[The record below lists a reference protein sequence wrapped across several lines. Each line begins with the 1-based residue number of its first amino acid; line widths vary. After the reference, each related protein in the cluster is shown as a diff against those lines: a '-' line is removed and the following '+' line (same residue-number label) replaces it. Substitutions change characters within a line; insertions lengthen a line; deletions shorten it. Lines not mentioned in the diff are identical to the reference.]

1 MLRLTPI
8 RVMLSWMPLNLA
20 RLLMI
25 DLSGSRLT
33 PDERE
38 FLSQRQP
45 GGVCLFARNV
55 VDRFQLADYIE
66 ELRSLAGP
74 ELIVTV
80 DQEGGGVVRVTDL
93 PYPPSAMALGAA
105 DDVELT
111 RAVAEA
117 TGHGLA
123 SVGIDV
129 DLAPV
134 ADVNSNPANPVIA
147 DRSFGADPELVS
159 RHVVAFVQGLQS
171 AGVGATVKHFP
182 GHGDAA
188 VDSHLALPTLDLSL
202 EELERREWPPFVAA
216 FEAGVAAVMTAHIV
230 MRRID
235 PEFPGTLSRTVITGL
250 LRERL
255 GFDGVVFTDALE
267 MKAIAERW
275 GGPEAAVLALAAGV
289 DMPAQVASLKVQEET
304 VVAIEQAVAAG
315 RLDERA
321 LAVSAGR
328 LSRLRRLDRPRPDP
342 AGAWREGDAELL
354 DEAARRALVALGE
367 SAGLDVSGAPRR
379 PGAPA
384 GLPRV
389 EPGGRVV
396 LVAAQA
402 TRQNAATQAAVSPAS
417 GLASALRERGVEVV
431 EVPYQPDEAA
441 SVLAQASS
449 VAETADLLVFASTAR
464 TVIKDSEVELARGLA
479 EGLRGGAD
487 FDGAGGAESAE
498 TASWHGHRA
507 AFVHVALWNPYL
519 VRVVPGP
526 ALVTFSWRDRSL
538 KAAAAALLGEIPAS
552 ATAPA
557 KLRD

>member
-1 MLRLTPI
+1 M
-8 RVMLSWMPLNLA
+8 NLA

-33 PDERE
+33 PDESE
-38 FLSQRQP
+38 FLRQRRP

-55 VDRFQLADYIE
+55 VDRFQLADYVE

-74 ELIVTV
+74 ELIVTL
-80 DQEGGGVVRVTDL
+80 DQEGGGVVRITDL

-117 TGHGLA
+117 TGHGLR
-123 SVGIDV
+123 SVGVDV

-147 DRSFGADPELVS
+147 DRAFGADPELVS

-188 VDSHLALPTLDLSL
+188 IDSHLALPTLDCSL

-216 FEAGVAAVMTAHIV
+216 FRAGVAAVMTAHIV

-235 PEFPGTLSRTVITGL
+235 PDYPGTLSRPVITGL

-255 GFDGVVFTDALE
+255 GFQGVVFTDALE
-267 MKAIAERW
+267 MKAIADRW

-289 DMPAQVASLKVQEET
+289 DMPAQVATLKVQEET
-304 VVAIEQAVAAG
+304 VVAIERAVAAG
-315 RLDERA
+315 RLDEQA
-321 LAVSAGR
+321 LAASAERLGR
-328 LSRLRRLDRPRPDP
+328 LLRLGRPRPDA
-342 AGAWREGDAELL
+342 AGAWRAGDAELL
-354 DEAARRALVALGE
+354 DEAARRALVSLGVASE
-367 SAGLDVSGAPRR
+367 
-379 PGAPA
+379 PGA
-384 GLPRV
+384 LPSV
-389 EPGGRVV
+389 ERGGRVV

-402 TRQNAATQAAVSPAS
+402 TRQSAATQATVSPAA
-417 GLASALRERGVEVV
+417 GLAAALRERGVDVI

-441 SVLAQASS
+441 SVLPEALARAESS
-449 VAETADLLVFASTAR
+449 DLLVFASTAR
-464 TVIKDSEVELARGLA
+464 TVLKEAEVGLARGLA
-479 EGLRGGAD
+479 EGLKGSSQGGYSTGLAADRGRH
-487 FDGAGGAESAE
+487 
-498 TASWHGHRA
+498 T

-519 VRVVPGP
+519 VKAVPGP
-526 ALVTFSWRDRSL
+526 ALVTFGWRERSVS
-538 KAAAAALLGEIPAS
+538 AAAAALLGEVRAV
-552 ATAPA
+552 ATAPVE
-557 KLRD
+557 LWTG